1 MDVSYHF
8 DHMGHAY
15 KVTFVQDRKD
25 KKNETYFVDFSVWD
39 DGYYSFSIS
48 FGDGR
53 WVFDKIMSYIKEF
66 KAQRFK
72 IRPSSNTRYR
82 LFRIWLKYYTDYFDI
97 QEYEGYYNNENFLL
111 IKKTNETLRII
122 KFKDFKI

>member
-1 MDVSYHF
+1 MDVTYHF
-8 DHMGHAY
+8 NYMSHSY
-15 KVTFVQDRKD
+15 KIMFRQDLTD
-25 KKNETYFVDFSVWD
+25 KVNETYFVDFSVWD

-53 WVFDKIMSYIKEF
+53 WVFDKVMTYIKEF

-72 IRPSSNTRYR
+72 IRPSSNKRYR
-82 LFRIWLKYYTDYFDI
+82 LFRIWLKYYTDYFHI
-97 QEYEGYYNNENFLL
+97 QEYEGYYGNNNFLL
-111 IKKTNETLRII
+111 IKKVNENLRII